1 MSRSPQAST
10 PESNDNLP
18 KRATEAARKVA
29 PENTDHRTVD
39 RSKLTPMMQ
48 HFAELK
54 DQYSHA
60 VLLYRVGDFY
70 ETFFQDARIIAE
82 ALELVLT
89 SKEAGKG
96 VGRVPMTG
104 VPHHALDRYSTM
116 LVEKGYAIAIC
127 DQVEDASV
135 AAKEGRQVRREVTRV
150 LTPGTLMEEEML
162 HARRNNFLAAVVIA
176 KNHWGLAY
184 ADISTGEFLTTQD
197 RELDLLVQELMRLQ
211 PSEVLIPTNAPDLG
225 SMLRPGQTS
234 ESLPDCLPNSFC
246 YALRPQRHFT
256 LAEARQRL
264 LEQFRVRSL
273 EGLGCEHLPLGVR
286 AAGGLLEYLKDTQKE
301 NYVALQI
308 LRTYTIAD
316 YLILDHQT
324 RRNLEIT
331 ATVRDNTFNG
341 SLLWALDRTSTAMGG
356 RALRRWLLQPLLEIK
371 GIRARHD
378 TIEELVENTELR
390 QDIQQLLRK
399 IYDLER
405 LTGKASSG
413 RANARDLVA
422 LGESLLR
429 LPELADLAAYGSSPY
444 LKVIQN
450 VPPQLEELGHTLQEH
465 LVESPPL
472 HLTEGKLIRPQVN
485 QQLDE
490 MRAQAEEDQQW
501 IANLEVT
508 EREKT
513 DIPKLKVGFNKTF
526 GYYISVPR
534 AKTAQVPDDYIRK
547 QTLVNEERYI
557 TPELKEREA
566 RILTAREDLNRLEYE
581 IFVGLRHEV
590 GLEADRIRGVSRA
603 VAALD
608 VLCGLA
614 EVAVYQGYCRPDM
627 DQSREIRIIDG
638 RHPVVEQSLPSG
650 LFVPNS
656 ASLGQNKL
664 KVEEEFKVGRLKVV
678 REAWPKGQGSSEF
691 NVENSNEQP
700 SNQQPDNEQPD
711 NEQPA
716 TDTNLQPS
724 NEQPDNEQPANL
736 QPANLQPANLQPAN
750 LQPSN
755 LQPSNLQPSNL
766 QPATDTN
773 LQPANLQPA
782 NLQPA
787 TDTNLQPSTLQ
798 PSTVQPATET
808 DIPDL
813 IILTGPNASGKSCYL
828 RQVGLIQL
836 MAQVGSFVPASE
848 ASLGICDR
856 IFTRVGAVDD
866 LATGQSTFMV
876 EMNETANI
884 LNHATD
890 KSLVLLDE
898 IGRGTAT
905 FDGLSIA
912 WAVGEYLAMEI
923 KARTI
928 FATHYHELNEL
939 ASILPNVANY
949 QVTVKELANEI
960 IFLHQVQPGG
970 ANRSYGIEA
979 GRLAGLP
986 TSVIKRAKQVMKQIE
1001 KHSKIA
1007 LGLRKG
1013 IGKQLSARNTTG
1025 QKVTDQE
1032 VTIEQLDIFDD

>member
-48 HFAELK
+48 HFAQLK

-70 ETFFQDARIIAE
+70 ETFFQDARIISE

-378 TIEELVENTELR
+378 TIAELVENTGLR
-390 QDIQQLLRK
+390 QDLQQLLRK

-422 LGESLLR
+422 LGDSLLR

-444 LKVIQN
+444 LKVMQT
-450 VPPQLEELGHTLQEH
+450 VPPQLEELGHTIQEH

-490 MRAQAEEDQQW
+490 MRGQAEEDQQW

-534 AKTAQVPDDYIRK
+534 AKTAQVPDNYIRK

-614 EVAVYQGYCRPDM
+614 EIAVYQGYCRPDM

-664 KVEEEFKVGRLKVV
+664 QVDGELKVDGELNVGRLKVDGELKV
-678 REAWPKGQGSSEF
+678 EGSSEL
-691 NVENSNEQP
+691 NVENSNEQLD
-700 SNQQPDNEQPD
+700 NEQLDNEQPAT
-711 NEQPA
+711 NTNLGQKATLREQPSNLGQKATLREQPA
-716 TDTNLQPS
+716 TDTNLGQKATLREQPS
-724 NEQPDNEQPANL
+724 NLGQKATLRE
-736 QPANLQPANLQPAN
+736 
-750 LQPSN
+750 QPSN
-755 LQPSNLQPSNL
+755 LQPSNLGQKATLREQPSNL
-766 QPATDTN
+766 QPGN
-773 LQPANLQPA
+773 E
-782 NLQPA
+782 
-787 TDTNLQPSTLQ
+787 
-798 PSTVQPATET
+798 QPATET

-949 QVTVKELANEI
+949 QVTVKELADEI

-986 TSVIKRAKQVMKQIE
+986 TSVINRAKQVMKQIE

-1013 IGKQLSARNTTG
+1013 IGKQLSARDATG
-1025 QKVTDQE
+1025 QKMSDQE
-1032 VTIEQLDIFDD
+1032 MTIEQLDIFDD